1 MKKNNKIIS
10 IVGPTAVG
18 KTDFAI
24 QLAHQLIQKNECIGV
39 DLISVDSRQVYA
51 GIEILTG
58 ADIPE
63 DFQKVIPYTNDTS
76 FPYFIS
82 QDKKVA
88 LHGVSIIQPTD
99 DWSVAHFKNFAIP
112 IINNAWEANR
122 VPILVGGTGLYHQQ
136 LFETDE
142 HLHVPPNDKLR
153 EEAKKLSLFE
163 LQEWLQKVT
172 SEKFEQMN
180 NSDRNNPRRI
190 VRALEIS
197 LGEPTIEE
205 KYVLEQPYQLQ
216 TFGLSAELDQLE
228 LRIKKRVQK
237 RFAVGAIEQAQK
249 IITVCNNTQLP
260 VCSTLGFLDIQAYL
274 KAEISKDECIDN
286 WALHEYQYAKRQLTW
301 WKNKTE
307 VIWLDDLQK
316 KQYTVE

>member
-1 MKKNNKIIS
+1 MKKSNKIIS

-18 KTDFAI
+18 KTDFALR
-24 QLAHQLIQKNECIGV
+24 LANQLIQKNECVGV

-58 ADIPE
+58 ADVPD
-63 DFQKVIPYTNDTS
+63 DFQKVNPDTNNIPYS
-76 FPYFIS
+76 YYLS
-82 QDKKVA
+82 QDKMVT

-99 DWSVAHFKNFAIP
+99 DWSVAHFKNMAIP
-112 IINNAWEANR
+112 IIHNAWDANR

-136 LFETDE
+136 LFEIDE
-142 HLHVPPNDKLR
+142 HLHVPPNDELR
-153 EEAKKLSLFE
+153 EKAKKLSLSQ
-163 LQEWLQKVT
+163 LQQWLQGIN
-172 SEKFEQMN
+172 SDKFKQMN

-197 LGEPTIEE
+197 LGVPTAEE
-205 KYVLEQPYQLQ
+205 KYLLQHPYHLQ
-216 TFGLSAELDQLE
+216 TFGLSAELEQLE
-228 LRIKKRVQK
+228 ARVKSRVQK
-237 RFAVGAIEQAQK
+237 RFDTGVIDQVQQ
-249 IITVCNNTQLP
+249 IISECKNTQLP
-260 VCSTLGFLDIQAYL
+260 VCSTLGFSDIQAYL
-274 KAEISKDECIDN
+274 AATISKEECIKD

-301 WKNKTE
+301 WKNKKE